1 MIELHEASV
10 KYGKRQAISN
20 ITMTVERGKFIGLIG
35 SNGSGKT
42 TLLKMMG
49 GLLTP
54 DSGRAELSGEPM
66 TRSAVKRVAYMADTE
81 DFFTYLNTKQL
92 FDYYESQFPDFDR
105 VKAINVADFLR
116 VPMDEKLKHLSKGS
130 KGRAK
135 IAATF
140 GREADFYLLDEPFS
154 GLDPMVRREIA
165 QGLIQYAD
173 PDRQTV
179 VMSTHEIQ
187 EAEPLFDQLF
197 VLCDGELIAENT
209 VDGIRDEYN
218 MDTTSWLVSLFN
230 KRA

>member
-1 MIELHEASV
+1 MIELHEVSV
-10 KYGKRQAISN
+10 NYGKRQALQNVS
-20 ITMTVERGKFIGLIG
+20 MTVERGKFIGLIG

-42 TLLKMMG
+42 TLLKILA

-54 DSGRAELSGEPM
+54 DSGKAELSGEVM
-66 TRSAVKRVAYMADTE
+66 TRSAVKRIAYMADAE
-81 DFFTYLNTKQL
+81 DFFSYLTAKQL
-92 FDYYESQFPDFDR
+92 FDYYESQFPDFNR
-105 VKAINVADFLR
+105 KKATDVAAFLQ
-116 VPMDEKLKHLSKGS
+116 VPMEEKLKRLSKGS
-130 KGRAK
+130 KGRVK

-165 QGLIQYAD
+165 QGLIRYAD

-197 VLCDGELIAENT
+197 VLHDGELIAENT

-218 MDTTSWLVSLFN
+218 MDTTSWLVSLFE
-230 KRA
+230 RQV